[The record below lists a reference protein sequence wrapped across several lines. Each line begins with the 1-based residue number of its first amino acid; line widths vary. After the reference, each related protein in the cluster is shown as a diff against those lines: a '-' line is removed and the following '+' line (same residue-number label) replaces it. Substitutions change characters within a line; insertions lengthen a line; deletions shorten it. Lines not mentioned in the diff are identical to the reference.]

1 MLGDENLKECFSNL
15 DTRLVSQKEI
25 ENFMLNLLQNYVF
38 VVSGKEFVFAEIE
51 AYFTSSDKNTFKRVS
66 QAGEIFFHNFGFDI
80 SFESSL
86 ESSGGILVR
95 SLEELKSAKFI
106 TGPRKC
112 MSEILNLKTQS
123 LNFSLRHAANIQ
135 KAAGFTERIRK
146 HSQTEPPNEPR
157 RLISTA
163 LEKYLLKDGKEAREY
178 KKSLSRYL
186 A

>member
-1 MLGDENLKECFSNL
+1 LLLMGKNAVFTAL
-15 DTRLVSQKEI
+15 RLI
-25 ENFMLNLLQNYVF
+25 
-38 VVSGKEFVFAEIE
+38 
-51 AYFTSSDKNTFKRVS
+51 
-66 QAGEIFFHNFGFDI
+66 
-80 SFESSL
+80 
-86 ESSGGILVR
+86 
-95 SLEELKSAKFI
+95 
-106 TGPRKC
+106 
-112 MSEILNLKTQS
+112 NLKTQS